1 MFDVSFRGC
10 NPGNA
15 TMEGWRWRQKNTHE
29 LCDFRLLESC
39 SHRDHLWSKRRGQ
52 KTNGWNLK
60 IRLFQE
66 KEKHPPKPAIFRFQ
80 IKLQGCKW
88 VNSQFISYEGNQSWT
103 CTICTVNQCFR
114 QGRNPPWILQE
125 KQQQQCWKMTVWIW
139 KEDIHI
145 QKQIDLI
152 RMCSFSGCVKNA
164 DIQIKRVQEHISSSR
179 LTKPKKDT

>member
-1 MFDVSFRGC
+1 
-10 NPGNA
+10 
-15 TMEGWRWRQKNTHE
+15 MEGWRWRQKNTHE

-145 QKQIDLI
+145 QKTKMPTFRSRGYKSILAAQGWLSPRKIL
-152 RMCSFSGCVKNA
+152 K
-164 DIQIKRVQEHISSSR
+164 KTRVNLDS
-179 LTKPKKDT
+179 D